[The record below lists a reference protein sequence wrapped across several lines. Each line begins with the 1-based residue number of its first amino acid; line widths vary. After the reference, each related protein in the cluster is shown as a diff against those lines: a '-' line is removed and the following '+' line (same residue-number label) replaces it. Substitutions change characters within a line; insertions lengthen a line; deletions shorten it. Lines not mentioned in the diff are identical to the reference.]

1 MDNRMTQNLRKA
13 LNQCQSNY
21 QKNGN
26 DNSIAILQSCLA
38 WLLAPSGEKMLVRVF
53 LDGGSELNLIRRKL
67 AQTMGLN
74 GKSVTLQMNVAGGS
88 ETAPSKEKEVEF
100 KLEAVNGKYTSPVI
114 SATTIKN
121 ISKDLREIPLVMD
134 KFPHLRGLEFTEKF
148 PRPTVE
154 VDVMIGLPYY
164 TMLLAGTPITGKP
177 KEPVALPTKLGYVL
191 TGSYQT
197 SQKI

>member
-1 MDNRMTQNLRKA
+1 MSVKLP
-13 LNQCQSNY
+13 
-21 QKNGN
+21 KNGN

-114 SATTIKN
+114 SATTIKA

-148 PRPTVE
+148 PRPKSQSGCDDWTTLLHNV
-154 VDVMIGLPYY
+154 VSRY
-164 TMLLAGTPITGKP
+164 TNHWQA
-177 KEPVALPTKLGYVL
+177 
-191 TGSYQT
+191 
-197 SQKI
+197 